1 MVKKAENFEDMLKRL
16 EEIVNE
22 MDSNDLSLEESMK
35 NYEEGIKLSNKLYKI
50 LNDAEGKI
58 KIITEEGE
66 KNFEHN
72 GEE

>member
-16 EEIVNE
+16 KEIVE
-22 MDSNDLSLEESMK
+22 KMDSGDLSLEESMK
-35 NYEEGIKLSNKLYKI
+35 SYEEGIKLSNKLYKI

-66 KNFEHN
+66 KNFTDN
-72 GEE
+72 SEE